1 MFGGDALVDVD
12 LDDPTPDTGGTAVT
26 NLDEYSDTARRGR
39 LTASEIMVLE
49 MVEVDDA
56 SYTRSRSLL
65 LMNAEQK
72 DDSKAV
78 KRYLDQ
84 LMVLPENTYDSVL
97 LSKEATW
104 YVNTKR
110 YQTALDKADKAE
122 RYWARIPSP
131 LVFQTKADIYECQ
144 AASWQGLFYADG
156 EDLDLLEHAI
166 TGWETYRRHV
176 LTKNQTE
183 EAKRAEAQIAK
194 LEDVRKR
201 LE

>member
-1 MFGGDALVDVD
+1 VA
-12 LDDPTPDTGGTAVT
+12 LDDPTADTGGGAVT
-26 NLDEYSDTARRGR
+26 DLDEYSDAARRGR
-39 LTASEIMVLE
+39 LTASEVMVLE

-97 LSKEATW
+97 LSKEATY
-104 YVNTKR
+104 YVNARR
-110 YQTALDKADKAE
+110 YQTALDKAQKAE
-122 RYWARIPSP
+122 RYWGRIPSP
-131 LVFQTKADIYECQ
+131 LVFETKADIYECQ

-156 EDLDLLEHAI
+156 EDLDLLDEAI
-166 TGWETYRRHV
+166 DGWEKYRRHV

-183 EAKRAEAQIAK
+183 AASRAESQIAK
-194 LEDVRKR
+194 LEDVRRR